1 MANWYDGLN
10 EVKVIGM
17 DGKTEITINIDT
29 ILNID
34 AGNLLEESAKLSR
47 YYAYIS
53 NLACE
58 SERRSAQYDI
68 LMNNKIA
75 EISQT
80 TREENSDKKLTVNMM
95 TELMNTN
102 ETVIALKKEL
112 LRRQTETKKL
122 FKLSRSI
129 ELKDKSIQNLTKIL
143 QSEWFMEFNR
153 DKDTAVSKFINSGR
167 YEQYMTDNKEKD
179 SEED

>member
-1 MANWYDGLN
+1 MAEWFDGLN

-17 DGKTEITINIDT
+17 DGKTQITINIDT
-29 ILNID
+29 ILNVD

-58 SERRSAQYDI
+58 SERRSSQYDI
-68 LMNNKIA
+68 LMSNKIA
-75 EISQT
+75 NISQK
-80 TREENSDKKLTVNMM
+80 TREENSDKKLTVSMM
-95 TELMNTN
+95 TELMDTN
-102 ETVIALKKEL
+102 EEVNKLKNEL

-143 QSEWFMEFNR
+143 QSEWFMEFNAN
-153 DKDTAVSKFINSGR
+153 KDNAVSSFINSGK
-167 YEQYMTDNKEKD
+167 YEQYMKTPEETT
-179 SEED
+179 EED